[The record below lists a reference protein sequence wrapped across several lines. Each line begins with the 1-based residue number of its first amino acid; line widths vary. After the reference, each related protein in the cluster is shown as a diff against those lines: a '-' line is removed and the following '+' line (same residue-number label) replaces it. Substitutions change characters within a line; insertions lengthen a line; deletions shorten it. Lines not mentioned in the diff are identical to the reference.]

1 MTDHRG
7 LRERRTRGGFTVL
20 ELLIALTV
28 GLIVA
33 GGAIK
38 VLVSQSRLYS
48 VHQATTG
55 VRQSLRAGTALIAWE
70 LSGAAPSLGD
80 LYAIDSTSITFRSLQ
95 GIGVVCAPVTIGSNR
110 RYGLQTASGYFMGS
124 SEDSALVYSVAADQ
138 WSVAHVSKAFNKNNS
153 WDPAPSGGGT
163 PFCFWG
169 DSTVSMPRPQAT
181 LELQADTS
189 VLNSVVVGAPVRA
202 FRRTQYGLFTQGGH
216 WWLGR
221 RVGAA
226 PSYEIVTGPLLSPGE
241 GGIVFTYYDATGAVT
256 GDPAQVARVQIA
268 LRAKNLK
275 PASAGTQVL
284 RDSLSTAV
292 FLRGN

>member
-1 MTDHRG
+1 
-7 LRERRTRGGFTVL
+7 
-20 ELLIALTV
+20 
-28 GLIVA
+28 
-33 GGAIK
+33 
-38 VLVSQSRLYS
+38 
-48 VHQATTG
+48 
-55 VRQSLRAGTALIAWE
+55 
-70 LSGAAPSLGD
+70 
-80 LYAIDSTSITFRSLQ
+80 
-95 GIGVVCAPVTIGSNR
+95 
-110 RYGLQTASGYFMGS
+110 
-124 SEDSALVYSVAADQ
+124 VYSVAADQ

-268 LRAKNLK
+268 LRATNLK